1 MYIILYVVVTDACM
15 SHVTDLALVAGQ
27 LGPWT
32 TRPVDSS
39 AHMAD
44 NSVRKYRTTR
54 PVDSI
59 ILNAC
64 LESKL
69 IKY

>member
-1 MYIILYVVVTDACM
+1 MLFFMLLLCAHE
-15 SHVTDLALVAGQ
+15 SSGSR
-27 LGPWT
+27 T
-32 TRPVDSS
+32 TRPVDNS
-39 AHMAD
+39 ARGQLGPYIFVAD
-44 NSVRKYRTTR
+44 NSARTYRTTR